1 MNKLK
6 TKLLNYLLR
15 HLFNAI
21 SEEDVLQYH
30 KGSFYLKGAKLDDR
44 ATGNF
49 INQANSILKTQLW
62 KHLTDDIKYVANQR
76 MYEKST
82 TIDDVIFGKA
92 MLYNIDILERKLERL
107 SKLI

>member
-6 TKLLNYLLR
+6 IRLQNWLLK

-21 SEEDVLQYH
+21 SEDDILQYH
-30 KGSFYLKGAKLDDR
+30 KGKFFLKGVPLDDR

-49 INQANSILKTQLW
+49 VNQANSILKTQLW
-62 KHLTDDIKYVANQR
+62 KHLTDDIKYIANQR